1 MTDLAQ
7 TTLPSSSDMG
17 LHLVILGTPMGQTPL
32 CITITVSTIR
42 SLGRRSELWTSIQCQ
57 KTDVCRYGDPGF
69 HRHVDAAKILG
80 LLCQYTIR
88 YTRLS

>member
-1 MTDLAQ
+1 MTDLDRI
-7 TTLPSSSDMG
+7 TLPSCSDMG
-17 LHLVILGTPMGQTPL
+17 LLPVISGTRMGQTRL
-32 CITITVSTIR
+32 CTTIIVSTIR
-42 SLGRRSELWTSIQCQ
+42 SLGRRSELWTSIQCK